1 MKKRLYAVKD
11 RLSLSIEQPFTSESD
26 LTCLRLVSSQVNS
39 ELSQFE
45 KGVISYNPSMQ
56 HSTRE
61 LIYLGDIE
69 EDGVIYPVQPT
80 VVCRIDE
87 APQLY
92 QKLLTDY

>member
-69 EDGVIYPVQPT
+69 EDGVIYPV
-80 VVCRIDE
+80 
-87 APQLY
+87 
-92 QKLLTDY
+92 